1 MNRRSLLTGAFF
13 LAIAFSQFWKEG
25 LSGMTL
31 LLAGVA
37 FVVFILGFMG
47 LELPKVTQVT
57 GTANFMSDPGG
68 SIVDAATKRA
78 KQWVAGDDKVKQAIL
93 NPTDTLS
100 RYLEVRPDVAA
111 VENLIAVPPEFGR
124 KGTTPEDPSSNPP
137 PSG

>member
-1 MNRRSLLTGAFF
+1 
-13 LAIAFSQFWKEG
+13 
-25 LSGMTL
+25 MTL
-31 LLAGVA
+31 LLAGAA

-47 LELPKVTQVT
+47 MELPKPNQVG
-57 GTANFMSDPGG
+57 GTVEFMSDPGG

-100 RYLEVRPDVAA
+100 HYLEVRPDITTL
-111 VENLIAVPPEFGR
+111 ENNVPLPPQFGR
-124 KGTTPEDPSSNPP
+124 KGTAPEDPTSNPP